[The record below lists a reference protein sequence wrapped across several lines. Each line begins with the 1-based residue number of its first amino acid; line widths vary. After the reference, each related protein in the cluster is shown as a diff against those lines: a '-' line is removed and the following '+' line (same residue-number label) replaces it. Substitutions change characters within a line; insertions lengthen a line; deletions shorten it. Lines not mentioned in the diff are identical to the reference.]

1 MERGESETR
10 LAVILLNWNH
20 STETLDTLSRLR
32 SWNNLNPQI
41 IVVDNASSEHERDIL
56 LNQAKEENIVLN
68 SENRG
73 FAGGNN
79 DGIRKVLEEGCA
91 YTLLLN
97 VDAEVTEDVIV
108 SLRSIL
114 GNHPDIGVIGPLI
127 QEGERIFAGGRD
139 IGMYSNTRIP
149 YLSEKMDA
157 EVISVDYVP
166 GMVFLAR
173 SDVFQKI
180 GLLSEDFFFSGEI
193 ADLCRRCR
201 DEGFSCAVHTKST
214 AIHHVEV
221 GKLRN
226 LIYPYYTLRNRFLY
240 IRRHARYM
248 RAMLFARWWASGVF
262 YGTIAYV
269 RGNRGLACALYLAV
283 KDGIQGTYGN
293 QHERIRA
300 ECHHCHSELEWNA
313 LA

>member
-1 MERGESETR
+1 MERGEQETS

-20 STETLDTLSRLR
+20 SSETLDALSRLR
-32 SWNNLNPQI
+32 SWNKLNPRI
-41 IVVDNASSEHERDIL
+41 IVVDNASSEQERDIL
-56 LNQAKEENIVLN
+56 LDQANGENIVLN

-79 DGIRKVLEEGCA
+79 DGIRKALEEGDT
-91 YTLLLN
+91 YILLLN

-114 GNHPDIGVIGPLI
+114 RNNPDIGIIGPLI
-127 QEGERIFAGGRD
+127 QEGESIFAGGRD
-139 IGMYSNTRIP
+139 IGIYSNTRIP
-149 YLSEKMDA
+149 YLRENMDE
-157 EVISVDYVP
+157 EVVAVDYVP

-173 SDVFQKI
+173 SDVFQKT

-201 DEGFSCAVHTKST
+201 DEGFSCAIHTKSR
-214 AIHHVEV
+214 AVHHVEG
-221 GKLRN
+221 GKMRN

-240 IRRHARYM
+240 IRKHARYM
-248 RAMLFARWWASGVF
+248 RVVLFARWWASGVF

-293 QHERIRA
+293 QHERIRV
-300 ECHHCHSELEWNA
+300 ECHHCHSELEWNT

>member
-1 MERGESETR
+1 MERGEQESS
-10 LAVILLNWNH
+10 LAVIILNWNH
-20 STETLDTLSRLR
+20 SSETLEALSRLR
-32 SWNNLNPQI
+32 SWNKLNPQI

-56 LNQAKEENIVLN
+56 LDQAKGENIVLN

-79 DGIRKVLEEGCA
+79 DGIRKALDEGCT
-91 YTLLLN
+91 YLLLLN
-97 VDAEVTEDVIV
+97 VDAEVTEEVIV
-108 SLRSIL
+108 SLHSIL
-114 GNHPDIGVIGPLI
+114 ENHPDIGIIGPLI
-127 QEGERIFAGGRD
+127 QEGERLYAGGRD
-139 IGMYSNTRIP
+139 IGIYSNTRIP
-149 YLSEKMDA
+149 FRHENMDE
-157 EVISVDYVP
+157 EVVTVDYVP

-180 GLLSEDFFFSGEI
+180 GLLFEDFFFSGEI
-193 ADLCRRCR
+193 ADFCRRCR
-201 DEGFSCAVHTKST
+201 YKGFSCALHTNGR
-214 AIHHVEV
+214 AVHHVEG
-221 GKLRN
+221 GKMRN

-248 RAMLFARWWASGVF
+248 RAALFARWLASGVF
-262 YGTIAYV
+262 YGTIAFV

-283 KDGIQGTYGN
+283 KDGIHGTYGN